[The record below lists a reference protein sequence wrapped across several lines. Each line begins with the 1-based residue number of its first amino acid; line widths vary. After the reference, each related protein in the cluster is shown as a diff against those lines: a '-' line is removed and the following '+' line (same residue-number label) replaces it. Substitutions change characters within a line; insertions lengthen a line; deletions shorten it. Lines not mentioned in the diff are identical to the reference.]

1 MMLILISGVT
11 ALIMGSGGKMDSDTG
26 ARTSGGGV
34 SAQAQK
40 TLDIAIED
48 VYKCSVE
55 VVSFECKCVYFC
67 CTPCSLYS
75 VQYSLIRSSIQLNYP
90 RIKLPKIF
98 AKFGRET

>member
-26 ARTSGGGV
+26 ARTSGGGGRV
-34 SAQAQK
+34 SAQAQE

-55 VVSFECKCVYFC
+55 VVSFECKYVYFVVHPVA
-67 CTPCSLYS
+67 CTQS
-75 VQYSLIRSSIQLNYP
+75 N
-90 RIKLPKIF
+90 
-98 AKFGRET
+98 TH